1 MAWIGAVIGAVG
13 SYASAKEANKG
24 KKTSMT
30 VSREPWSPSTSYR
43 QYGMDAAY
51 NLMSPQ
57 RGGSYVGNRWTS
69 PNQKPNTPG
78 TGISGVNNGSG
89 NQGLSNITSPL
100 QLDNPETGDGGFNG
114 FWSGNAGA
122 TNPDGYYFPT
132 DGDWATGGRSSDQWR
147 PNGMLD
153 MPGNQDYGVDTS
165 WASSNDFFG
174 NSQSIMDALRQRS
187 LGGDSLYDPSNA
199 YVESLLGGGSTNPY
213 LDPTYQSLDQYGN
226 DPDLARFKQ
235 MLFAG
240 QMPGSDPY
248 GGAGG
253 GGYGGGGSTVFQMQP
268 GTSAADLVG
277 AKGYMKQILDGT
289 YDSARNPYMDKIIA
303 DRNASIGKSFR
314 ENAIPGVNDTFAGAG
329 RFGGGLYATALGDA
343 AGQYATALSNSEN
356 DLRYT
361 DYDKWNQDRMAA
373 LGLANQYDM
382 NAINS
387 ANDLNA
393 RLASA
398 ASSAGASNYSADRSA
413 NTQLQIAKLNALSGA
428 IGQGLDARGLGLQG
442 MAGLTD
448 LYSQDQRSALGM
460 VPELSGLDI
469 RDYQAAW
476 EPGFAM
482 DQARNQA
489 RAEAAAAAAE
499 AAAAQRADQFR
510 WANFNWDRERYYQD
524 LPWNNLMRYTDVIN
538 GMSNGYGQEFSNG
551 TNPGAGVSPF
561 GQALNG
567 GLAGWYAAG
576 GGYGGSG
583 SSGGYSGAGNWQQPA
598 GQSYANL

>member
-13 SYASAKEANKG
+13 SYASAKEANKS

-30 VSREPWSPSTSYR
+30 TSREPWAPSTSYR
-43 QYGMDAAY
+43 QVGMDRAFS
-51 NLMSPQ
+51 LLGGQRSPS
-57 RGGSYVGNRWTS
+57 RSNSGRTGGAG
-69 PNQKPNTPG
+69 G
-78 TGISGVNNGSG
+78 GGIR
-89 NQGLSNITSPL
+89 NITSASVDPGN
-100 QLDNPETGDGGFNG
+100 DYEAPWGSP
-114 FWSGNAGA
+114 SGNIGA
-122 TNPDGYYFPT
+122 TNPNGLYVPDDGGWGSG
-132 DGDWATGGRSSDQWR
+132 DGSSQWR

-448 LYSQDQRSALGM
+448 LYSQDQRYALGM

-583 SSGGYSGAGNWQQPA
+583 GGGGSYSGAGNWQQPA